1 MPKFRYIAL
10 NDENEIVKSDH
21 EEEGGQ
27 FEAPDRA
34 AVYTALN
41 ARGWRPVLIDEV
53 SSKIKFDLDI
63 QLKWW
68 VTLSELEMFCKVMQ
82 ILIKAGITILEA
94 LDLITSECENKWFK
108 RRLAKLKD
116 DIEAGAPFSESLR
129 KYPEAFPEIMVATV
143 EAGERSGTLD
153 TCLDQMA
160 SMFHRAAELKREL
173 TAALTYPIF
182 IVVTF
187 VGMFS
192 AIMII
197 VPMLIESFLG
207 DPAKI
212 AEVLPQLPPQIR
224 MCLWV
229 KDNLW
234 VFCFPIVFGSVILI
248 LQLLAKKYKTLRL
261 ALSKIGYKIPLIG
274 KVIFYFSLVRTLEI
288 FCLLENA
295 GVEPIRS
302 LRTMTQAS
310 GHPMIEDA
318 MVRIIARV
326 KKGAP
331 RYASIA
337 SEPLFPRLMTSMWQS
352 GEKAGN
358 IVLMMHQVAEYYYLV
373 AKAST
378 QKMVTSIEP
387 IMIIMIGAC
396 VGPFIVG
403 IYQSINIMQ
412 KNAF

>member
-10 NDENEIVKSDH
+10 NAENEIVKSEH
-21 EEEGGQ
+21 VEEGGF
-27 FEAPDRA
+27 FEAPDRG

-41 ARGWRPVLIDEV
+41 ARGWRPVLIDET
-53 SSKIKFDLDI
+53 SSKMKLDLDV

-68 VTLSELEMFCKVMQ
+68 VSLSELEMFCKVMQ

-94 LDLITSECENKWFK
+94 LELITQECENKWFR
-108 RRLAKLKD
+108 RRLSKLRD

-129 KYPEAFPEIMVATV
+129 KYSEAFPEIMVATV

-153 TCLDQMA
+153 VCLEQMA

-173 TAALTYPIF
+173 TAALTYPTF

-187 VGMFS
+187 IGMLS

-197 VPMLIESFLG
+197 VPKLLISFVG
-207 DPAKI
+207 EAI
-212 AEVLPQLPPQIR
+212 EEVIPQLPASIR
-224 MCLWV
+224 LCFWV
-229 KDNLW
+229 RDHLEILYTPVVIF
-234 VFCFPIVFGSVILI
+234 VFIVILKM
-248 LQLLAKKYKTLRL
+248 LAKKYKKLRL
-261 ALSKIGYKIPLIG
+261 FLSKCGYKIPMIG

-302 LRTMTQAS
+302 LRTMTGAS

-318 MVRIIARV
+318 MERIIARV
-326 KKGAP
+326 RKGAP
-331 RYASIA
+331 RFASIA
-337 SEPLFPRLMTSMWQS
+337 SEPIFPRLMTSMWQS
-352 GEKAGN
+352 GERAGN
-358 IVLMMHQVAEYYYLV
+358 IVLMMRQVAEYYYLV
-373 AKAST
+373 ATAAT

-387 IMIIMIGAC
+387 IMIISIAFC
-396 VGPFIVG
+396 VGPFLVG
-403 IYQSINIMQ
+403 TYQSLQIMM
-412 KNAF
+412 KNVG